1 MAALQRYIHYKL
13 HNKSMMLRSVK
24 GGRKR
29 GTKGRF
35 YTCVFFDTDKCGVTF
50 TLW

>member
-1 MAALQRYIHYKL
+1 MATLQHYIHYKL

-24 GGRKR
+24 KGRKR
-29 GTKGRF
+29 GTEGGF
-35 YTCVFFDTDKCGVTF
+35 YTCVFFDADKCGVIF

>member
-1 MAALQRYIHYKL
+1 MATLQSYIHYKL

-24 GGRKR
+24 EGRKR
-29 GTKGRF
+29 GTKGGF
-35 YTCVFFDTDKCGVTF
+35 YTCVFLDTVKCGVTF

>member
-1 MAALQRYIHYKL
+1 MATLQRYIHYKL

-24 GGRKR
+24 EGRKR
-29 GTKGRF
+29 GTESGF
-35 YTCVFFDTDKCGVTF
+35 YKCVFFDTDKCGVIF